1 MGESGITLIR
11 LFFVP
16 KLSFSC
22 KNSTSVLFFKDLH
35 TMTVRHITSL
45 SQASQVA
52 DDGSGRTLMKGR
64 QTKAA
69 IVDAA
74 LGLASQIGLEGLSIG
89 ALAEV
94 TGMSKS
100 GVFAHFGSREELQIS
115 VIREYHDRFESEV
128 FYPALSCARG
138 LPRLQSLFDNWMQ
151 RTTTEI
157 DSGCI
162 YISGAVEFDDR
173 PGSVR
178 DALASSVNTWQNA
191 LQRSVAQAQEEKHLT
206 ATADPLQVAF
216 EIHGLILA
224 LHYEARF
231 LRNPGAA
238 DRARKGLTEIVARN
252 QPSAQ

>member
-1 MGESGITLIR
+1 MGHAFNE
-11 LFFVP
+11 
-16 KLSFSC
+16 
-22 KNSTSVLFFKDLH
+22 
-35 TMTVRHITSL
+35 
-45 SQASQVA
+45 
-52 DDGSGRTLMKGR
+52 
-64 QTKAA
+64 
-69 IVDAA
+69 
-74 LGLASQIGLEGLSIG
+74 
-89 ALAEV
+89 
-94 TGMSKS
+94 S

-128 FYPALSCARG
+128 FYPALACARG

-173 PGSVR
+173 PGPVR

-191 LQRSVAQAQEEKHLT
+191 LQRSVAQAQVEKHLT
-206 ATADPLQVAF
+206 DKADPLQVAF

-238 DRARKGLTEIVARN
+238 ERARKGFSEIVARN
-252 QPSAQ
+252 QA

>member
-1 MGESGITLIR
+1 
-11 LFFVP
+11 
-16 KLSFSC
+16 
-22 KNSTSVLFFKDLH
+22 
-35 TMTVRHITSL
+35 MTVRHITSL
-45 SQASQVA
+45 SQVPQASQA
-52 DDGSGRTLMKGR
+52 SDDGSGRTLMKGR

-69 IVDAA
+69 IVNAA

-115 VIREYHDRFESEV
+115 VIREYHDQFESEV

-191 LQRSVAQAQEEKHLT
+191 LQRSVAQAQVEKHLT
-206 ATADPLQVAF
+206 AKSDPLQVAF

-238 DRARKGLTEIVARN
+238 DRARKGFSEIVARN
-252 QPSAQ
+252 QA

>member
-1 MGESGITLIR
+1 
-11 LFFVP
+11 
-16 KLSFSC
+16 
-22 KNSTSVLFFKDLH
+22 
-35 TMTVRHITSL
+35 MTVRHITSL
-45 SQASQVA
+45 SQVSQASQA
-52 DDGSGRTLMKGR
+52 SDDGSGRTLMKGR

-69 IVDAA
+69 IVNAA

-115 VIREYHDRFESEV
+115 VIREYHDQFESEV

-191 LQRSVAQAQEEKHLT
+191 LQRSVAQAQVEKHLT
-206 ATADPLQVAF
+206 AKADPLQVAF

-231 LRNPGAA
+231 LRNHGAA
-238 DRARKGLTEIVARN
+238 DRARKGFSEIVARN
-252 QPSAQ
+252 QA

>member
-1 MGESGITLIR
+1 
-11 LFFVP
+11 
-16 KLSFSC
+16 
-22 KNSTSVLFFKDLH
+22 
-35 TMTVRHITSL
+35 MTVRHITSL
-45 SQASQVA
+45 SQVSQA
-52 DDGSGRTLMKGR
+52 PDDGSGRTLMKGR

-69 IVDAA
+69 IVEAA

-128 FYPALSCARG
+128 FYTALSCARG

-173 PGSVR
+173 SGAVR
-178 DALASSVNTWQNA
+178 DALEQSMKTWLGA
-191 LQRSVAQAQEEKHLT
+191 VKRAVTLGIEEGHLSEKT
-206 ATADPLQVAF
+206 DPKQVVY

-231 LRNPGAA
+231 LKSPRSM
-238 DRARKGLTEIVARN
+238 DRARTGFQHLLQRYLK
-252 QPSAQ
+252 S

>member
-1 MGESGITLIR
+1 
-11 LFFVP
+11 
-16 KLSFSC
+16 
-22 KNSTSVLFFKDLH
+22 
-35 TMTVRHITSL
+35 MTVRHITSL
-45 SQASQVA
+45 SQVPQTPQAT
-52 DDGSGRTLMKGR
+52 DDGSGRSLMKGR
-64 QTKAA
+64 QTKAT
-69 IVDAA
+69 IVNAA
-74 LGLASQIGLEGLSIG
+74 LGLAAQIGLEGLSIG

-115 VIREYHDRFESEV
+115 VIREYHDQFESEV

-173 PGSVR
+173 PGPVR

-191 LQRSVAQAQEEKHLT
+191 LQRSVAQAQDEKHLT
-206 ATADPLQVAF
+206 SKADPLQVAF

-238 DRARKGLTEIVARN
+238 DRARKGFSEIVARN
-252 QPSAQ
+252 QV